1 MNKIFTRNYQSL
13 ILSIFFLAAT
23 FFPTGVFGSLPS
35 PPNKMV
41 FIEKDC
47 TAFKEGNC
55 VSLEDFK
62 QKEAIPFSKG
72 IALVESHISKD
83 DVLKADIEGSIKGIK
98 EANLDL
104 APQEERAELLE
115 QKKEALSSGE
125 EEISKV
131 NKRKPLM
138 MEIVKICK
146 EALNFLENEVTDPK
160 DIATWQ
166 YKKCDIKKQ
175 VEKILQK
182 FDNIK
187 KTE

>member
-1 MNKIFTRNYQSL
+1 MPKNSTRTYLSL
-13 ILSIFFLAAT
+13 LLSAFFLVVAL
-23 FFPTGVFGSLPS
+23 FPMLALGSLPIPS
-35 PPNKMV
+35 KMMV
-41 FIEKDC
+41 IEKDC
-47 TAFKEGNC
+47 KDFKGDC
-55 VSLEDFK
+55 VSLEEFK

-83 DVLKADIEGSIKGIK
+83 DVSKADIEGSIKGIK

-104 APQEERAELLE
+104 APQEEKAELLE

-125 EEISKV
+125 EEISKI

-138 MEIVKICK
+138 MEIIKICK
-146 EALNFLENEVTDPK
+146 EALSFLETEVTDPK

-182 FDNIK
+182 LDNIK